1 VGHRT
6 TRPNIGCCSPGKCTQ
21 GSISFF
27 CVTRLVLG
35 DNGAQQC
42 ALDIDGD
49 GRMLATVDELIATR
63 LMLVFVAQQSSP
75 GLPFRPVQ
83 RSNWPAIQRY
93 LSSQCGAVLSPDL
106 AAQ

>member
-1 VGHRT
+1 M
-6 TRPNIGCCSPGKCTQ
+6 
-21 GSISFF
+21 
-27 CVTRLVLG
+27 TRLVLG

-49 GRMLATVDELIATR
+49 GRMLATVDGLIATR
-63 LMLVFVAQQSSP
+63 LMLGIRGPAVIAGITFPTNAT
-75 GLPFRPVQ
+75 

-93 LSSQCGAVLSPDL
+93 LSSQCGAALSPDL